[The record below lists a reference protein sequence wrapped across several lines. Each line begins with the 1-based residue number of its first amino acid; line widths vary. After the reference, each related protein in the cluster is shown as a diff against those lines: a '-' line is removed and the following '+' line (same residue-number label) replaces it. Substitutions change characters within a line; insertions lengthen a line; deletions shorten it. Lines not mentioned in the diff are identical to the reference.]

1 VGPFNDV
8 DLSMGG
14 GASYR
19 HIVGEFSVFSHN
31 QRSLILLCRSG

>member
-1 VGPFNDV
+1 MGPFNDV

-19 HIVGEFSVFSHN
+19 HIVGEFSIFSHKSTFAN
-31 QRSLILLCRSG
+31 TVV